1 MTWIPFEFLFRTDDE
16 NSNEAKA
23 PKPKTGRVKQQA
35 VYTEATKQLLI
46 SFAPPVLTL
55 HLKRF
60 QQVGFGL
67 RKMAKHV
74 TFPLQLD
81 LAPFCSRRGEV
92 RGVRV
97 CNELSRVKGQGLASE
112 VTRVK
117 FCVVK

>member
-1 MTWIPFEFLFRTDDE
+1 MTRIPFEFLFRTDDE

-23 PKPKTGRVKQQA
+23 PKPKAGRVKQQA

-74 TFPLQLD
+74 DFPLQLD

-92 RGVRV
+92 RGVKGYV
-97 CNELSRVKGQGLASE
+97 VSCQGSRVKGWQ
-112 VTRVK
+112 VK
-117 FCVVK
+117 CEDSHFE